1 MSRRDAST
9 GAGYGAT
16 MTPLAVMIATPL
28 PPALVDEL
36 AAVDGIEL
44 IHDPAVLPPQRWAG
58 DIGGDPDH
66 TRDADAAAR
75 WTALLERADVL
86 YGIPGNS
93 GAGLAEALRAAPRVR
108 WVQARNAGAGEQL
121 GAALELDPE
130 RLRDVTV
137 TSVSGIHAGPL
148 AEFALLGLL
157 AFAKRLP
164 ELSRDKADRVW
175 PELPPTMGVL
185 AGRTV
190 LVVGLGEIGLAV
202 AHLAGAAGMGVLGV
216 KRTAT
221 AVPGVDEVAAPDRL
235 AELAARADDLVVT
248 LPLTDATRGL
258 VDAAALR
265 ALRPGAVVVNVGR
278 GAVIDEAAL
287 AEALRDGH
295 LAGACLDVF
304 TEEPLPAQSPLWELE
319 NVIVAPHS
327 AARTDDED
335 ARAVALFAENLRR
348 RVEAQPLRNVV
359 DPTRLY

>member
-1 MSRRDAST
+1 MP
-9 GAGYGAT
+9 
-16 MTPLAVMIATPL
+16 PLAVLIASPL
-28 PPALVDEL
+28 PTEL
-36 AAVDGIEL
+36 AAPLAGLDGIEL
-44 IHDPAVLPPQRWAG
+44 IHDPDVLPPQRWTG
-58 DIGGDPDH
+58 DIGGDPDF
-66 TRDADAAAR
+66 TRSADGAAR

-86 YGIPGNS
+86 FGIPRNS
-93 GAGLAEALRAAPRVR
+93 GAGLVEALRAAPRVR

-130 RLRDVTV
+130 LLRDVSV

-164 ELSRDKADRVW
+164 ALARDKAARAW
-175 PELPPTMGVL
+175 PEVPPTMGVL
-185 AGRTV
+185 EGRTV

-202 AHLAGAAGMGVLGV
+202 ARLAGAAGMRVLGV

-221 AVPGVDEVAAPDRL
+221 AVPGVDEVAAPERL
-235 AELAARADDLVVT
+235 AELAARADALVVT

-258 VDAAALR
+258 VGAAALR

-278 GAVIDEAAL
+278 GAVIDEPAL
-287 AEALRDGH
+287 AEALRDGQ

-304 TEEPLPAQSPLWELE
+304 TEEPLPAESPLWALE
-319 NVIVAPHS
+319 NVIVAPHA
-327 AARTDDED
+327 AARTEDED
-335 ARAVALFAENLRR
+335 ARAVALFADNLRR
-348 RVEAQPLRNVV
+348 RVEGQPLRNVV